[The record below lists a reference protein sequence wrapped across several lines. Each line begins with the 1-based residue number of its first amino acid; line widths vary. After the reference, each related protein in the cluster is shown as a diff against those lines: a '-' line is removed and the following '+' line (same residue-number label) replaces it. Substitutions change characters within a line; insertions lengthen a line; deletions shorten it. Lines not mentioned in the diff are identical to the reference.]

1 MSMGPKQ
8 PGFEKLFEEQQE
20 RESAQKLIEQIT
32 DTGVDRLAKAAEKV
46 ESAKPKKSVRRIKAE
61 PVKPGSRV
69 LREQRERRRS
79 S

>member
-32 DTGVDRLAKAAEKV
+32 DTGVDRLAKTA
-46 ESAKPKKSVRRIKAE
+46 ESAKPKKSGRRIKAE

-69 LREQRERRRS
+69 LREQRERRRNA
-79 S
+79 